1 VKLFHQ
7 HRATFVDNTA
17 MPEAPSIV
25 PERPNRGES
34 MTKSAVR
41 HRARRKGLVLR
52 TRGHAY
58 YLTDEKGAVV
68 AGGPWSSLKD
78 IAAVLE
84 SMG

>member
-1 VKLFHQ
+1 
-7 HRATFVDNTA
+7 
-17 MPEAPSIV
+17 MPETPSIV
-25 PERPNRGES
+25 PEQPNRGES

-41 HRARRKGLVLR
+41 HRAKRRGLRLR

-84 SMG
+84 SITTTDAVRRELGK